1 MKRETK
7 AYDKNF
13 ILVAIGQIISTFGAS
28 LLRFALSLYILDITG
43 RADVFA
49 TVYAISN
56 IPRIIMPLGG
66 AIADRLNKRN
76 LMVIYDFSSSF
87 IILGLFLLISTDKS
101 SVFMIS
107 VIMIILSI
115 ISTMYTPTVTSSI
128 PLLVAKSKIES
139 ANGIVTGIQAISDI
153 IAPII
158 GGILFKFIGVDV
170 LIIFSC
176 TAFFLSAVMETF
188 IKIPFTRRKQDK
200 NIVNTIIKD
209 MKVVFK
215 YVVKEPFIL
224 KAMILAGVLN
234 FILSPF
240 LSVGVPIILRE
251 IMQSSDTMD
260 GIGLGRVSF
269 STILGAL
276 TIGIFTKFFRMN
288 TMYRWLIAI
297 ALLFIPIAIAVM
309 PDILKLG
316 YYPGFIVFMLGMIPA
331 SAILMLLDIFVISK
345 VQKKTN
351 NENLGKVM
359 AIIMAVSQCVAP
371 LGQVIY
377 GVVFET
383 FRTRIYQPILLI
395 SIILFVVAAITQHNL
410 KNEDDV
416 YIKEFVKLEN

>member
-200 NIVNTIIKD
+200 K
-209 MKVVFK
+209 
-215 YVVKEPFIL
+215 
-224 KAMILAGVLN
+224 
-234 FILSPF
+234 
-240 LSVGVPIILRE
+240 
-251 IMQSSDTMD
+251 
-260 GIGLGRVSF
+260 
-269 STILGAL
+269 
-276 TIGIFTKFFRMN
+276 
-288 TMYRWLIAI
+288 
-297 ALLFIPIAIAVM
+297 
-309 PDILKLG
+309 
-316 YYPGFIVFMLGMIPA
+316 
-331 SAILMLLDIFVISK
+331 
-345 VQKKTN
+345 
-351 NENLGKVM
+351 
-359 AIIMAVSQCVAP
+359 
-371 LGQVIY
+371 
-377 GVVFET
+377 
-383 FRTRIYQPILLI
+383 
-395 SIILFVVAAITQHNL
+395 
-410 KNEDDV
+410 
-416 YIKEFVKLEN
+416 

>member
-1 MKRETK
+1 
-7 AYDKNF
+7 
-13 ILVAIGQIISTFGAS
+13 
-28 LLRFALSLYILDITG
+28 
-43 RADVFA
+43 
-49 TVYAISN
+49 
-56 IPRIIMPLGG
+56 
-66 AIADRLNKRN
+66 
-76 LMVIYDFSSSF
+76 
-87 IILGLFLLISTDKS
+87 
-101 SVFMIS
+101 MIS

-209 MKVVFK
+209 MKVGFK

-251 IMQSSDTMD
+251 IMQSSDTMY
-260 GIGLGRVSF
+260 GIGLGLVSF

-276 TIGIFTKFFRMN
+276 TIGIFTKFF
-288 TMYRWLIAI
+288 
-297 ALLFIPIAIAVM
+297 
-309 PDILKLG
+309 
-316 YYPGFIVFMLGMIPA
+316 
-331 SAILMLLDIFVISK
+331 
-345 VQKKTN
+345 
-351 NENLGKVM
+351 
-359 AIIMAVSQCVAP
+359 
-371 LGQVIY
+371 
-377 GVVFET
+377 
-383 FRTRIYQPILLI
+383 
-395 SIILFVVAAITQHNL
+395 
-410 KNEDDV
+410 
-416 YIKEFVKLEN
+416 

>member
-87 IILGLFLLISTDKS
+87 I
-101 SVFMIS
+101 
-107 VIMIILSI
+107 I

-209 MKVVFK
+209 MKVGFK

-251 IMQSSDTMD
+251 IMQSSDTMY
-260 GIGLGRVSF
+260 GIGLGLVSF

-288 TMYRWLIAI
+288 TLYRWLIAI